1 MMKNTLAASCVF
13 GILQLIL
20 VAGKLAQA
28 QTPQTVPTV
37 LGCTNPAP
45 AAAGKP
51 TVFFPSCTTAAF
63 LPTSTSSVVGSV
75 SKTLPVWAH
84 SFSGYAASAL
94 LVACPAGAIVSGA
107 KCTVNG
113 ADASALVAQSQVA
126 AFKVPTTPVTPTCP
140 AQPDQFLNLTW
151 TCSYASGKYT
161 CTAPT
166 Q

>member
-1 MMKNTLAASCVF
+1 MKNTLAALCVF
-13 GILQLIL
+13 GTLQLIL

-84 SFSGYAASAL
+84 SFSGYAATAL
-94 LVACPAGAIVSGA
+94 LVACPAGAIVSGSN
-107 KCTVNG
+107 CTVNG
-113 ADASALVAQSQVA
+113 SDGSALVPQNQVN
-126 AFKVPTTPVTPTCP
+126 AFKVTPATPTCP
-140 AQPDQFLNLTW
+140 AQPDQYLNLTW

-161 CTAPT
+161 CTASTP
-166 Q
+166 